1 MPIVLFGCLIL
12 FFAISVPI
20 AVSMGMASAVAIWW
34 EGGTPLLVLVQ
45 RSFTSTDS
53 FPLMAIPFFVFAGT
67 LMEFGGISRRL
78 VNLANALTGHLPGG
92 LGLVTI
98 VTSMFFAAISGSS
111 AAATAA
117 LGSIL
122 IPAMISRGYHK
133 NFTGALQ
140 ATSGELGVI
149 IPPSIPLIL
158 YGVAAETSIGDL
170 FMAGLIPGI
179 MIGLSLMIAVYII
192 AKRKGYAREKRKTPA
207 EVWQAFK
214 ESFWAVLMPI
224 IILGGIYGGIFT
236 PTEAAGVAVAYAFIV
251 GVFVYKEIKFSK
263 LINIL
268 TQSTITTSVIMFII
282 ASAGLF
288 SWIMTREGIPQAVA
302 GFFVNISDNPIVFLL
317 LVNVFLLIVGMFMES
332 NASIIILAPL
342 LAPVAAEFGIDPTHF
357 GIIMIVNLAIGMCTP
372 PLGINLFISAQ
383 IAKIRLDQIAKGMVP
398 FYIVL
403 IIDLMLIT
411 YIPHLSM
418 FLPNLLGGK

>member
-122 IPAMISRGYHK
+122 IPAMIS
-133 NFTGALQ
+133 GA
-140 ATSGELGVI
+140 I
-149 IPPSIPLIL
+149 IRTLPVPFKRRLVSW
-158 YGVAAETSIGDL
+158 
-170 FMAGLIPGI
+170 
-179 MIGLSLMIAVYII
+179 GLSF
-192 AKRKGYAREKRKTPA
+192 R
-207 EVWQAFK
+207 QA
-214 ESFWAVLMPI
+214 S
-224 IILGGIYGGIFT
+224 
-236 PTEAAGVAVAYAFIV
+236 
-251 GVFVYKEIKFSK
+251 
-263 LINIL
+263 
-268 TQSTITTSVIMFII
+268 
-282 ASAGLF
+282 
-288 SWIMTREGIPQAVA
+288 R
-302 GFFVNISDNPIVFLL
+302 
-317 LVNVFLLIVGMFMES
+317 
-332 NASIIILAPL
+332 
-342 LAPVAAEFGIDPTHF
+342 
-357 GIIMIVNLAIGMCTP
+357 
-372 PLGINLFISAQ
+372 
-383 IAKIRLDQIAKGMVP
+383 
-398 FYIVL
+398 
-403 IIDLMLIT
+403 
-411 YIPHLSM
+411 
-418 FLPNLLGGK
+418 

>member
-1 MPIVLFGCLIL
+1 
-12 FFAISVPI
+12 
-20 AVSMGMASAVAIWW
+20 
-34 EGGTPLLVLVQ
+34 
-45 RSFTSTDS
+45 
-53 FPLMAIPFFVFAGT
+53 
-67 LMEFGGISRRL
+67 
-78 VNLANALTGHLPGG
+78 
-92 LGLVTI
+92 
-98 VTSMFFAAISGSS
+98 
-111 AAATAA
+111 
-117 LGSIL
+117 
-122 IPAMISRGYHK
+122 
-133 NFTGALQ
+133 
-140 ATSGELGVI
+140 
-149 IPPSIPLIL
+149 
-158 YGVAAETSIGDL
+158 
-170 FMAGLIPGI
+170 
-179 MIGLSLMIAVYII
+179 
-192 AKRKGYAREKRKTPA
+192 
-207 EVWQAFK
+207 
-214 ESFWAVLMPI
+214 
-224 IILGGIYGGIFT
+224 
-236 PTEAAGVAVAYAFIV
+236 
-251 GVFVYKEIKFSK
+251 VYKEIKFSK

-282 ASAGLF
+282 ASAGLL

-383 IAKIRLDQIAKGMVP
+383 IAKIRLDQITRGMVP

-411 YIPHLSM
+411 YLPQLSM